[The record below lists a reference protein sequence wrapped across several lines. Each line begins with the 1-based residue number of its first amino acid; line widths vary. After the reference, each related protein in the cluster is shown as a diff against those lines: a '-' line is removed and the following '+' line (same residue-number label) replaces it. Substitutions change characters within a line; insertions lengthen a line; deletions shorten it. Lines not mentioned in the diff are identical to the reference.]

1 VRLSTR
7 RGRPTKAETEKRK
20 RAEFILKEKKRKRQ
34 IISII
39 LFALSVFVI
48 SLSLIP
54 GQNVWHVM
62 HNVLFGIFG
71 VFSYIVGPFLMAVA
85 VYTAYDKTPG
95 KGKTVAIVLL
105 MLSVSGA
112 FLIFSSIDVKT
123 GSIADKIERL
133 YLMGIEKKGGGV
145 ASAPV
150 GLLLSELF
158 GYPGANITVLLI
170 IFVLFMIVTGKT
182 IIDLVEGMK
191 KPIVAQREKR
201 IDEQKLIEEFG
212 PEKDKIQ
219 SSVKTKNIDIALTD
233 RSDIDIPLGPPPP
246 ETVEPLDLPFEP
258 NTVPE
263 EIETDLVL
271 PPSPPEIA
279 VLTIFEEA
287 ERERREMGRVFAE
300 FPGRAE
306 NGTEELI
313 RKAAEKDR
321 DEKEAVS
328 AGKHTEK
335 AKDGFKFPS
344 IELLEKDQRRY
355 EGDISAELRT
365 NADFLVKTL
374 ESFGVKT
381 RVVDISRGP
390 TVTRYE
396 LQPDR
401 GVRLSK
407 ITNLA
412 DDIALNLAT
421 AGVRIEAPIPNKAA
435 VGIEVPNNQK
445 RMVRLRPLIESRE
458 FAESESPLT
467 FALGRDISGKVM
479 VADIAKMPHLLIAG
493 TTGSGK
499 SRTLHSMIISLIY
512 KSAPEDLRFVFI
524 DPKMVEFGI
533 YNGIPHML
541 IPVVTDARKA
551 SGALGWAVGEM
562 LKRYKLFSETG
573 VRDINAY
580 NKLVEKGDENENFE
594 EALLEKLPRIVII
607 IDELADLMMA
617 SPREVEDSICR
628 LAQMARAAGLH
639 LVIATQR
646 PSVDVITGVIKA
658 NISSR
663 IALSVSSQV
672 DSRTIIDSVGAEKL
686 IGNGDMLFMPMD
698 LPKPVRIQGA
708 FVSDEEIDRVVKDLK
723 KNFESEYNEE
733 VLEEIERQAKEQG
746 SKQGVSATSV
756 SDDDEMLDSAIELV
770 IEIKQ
775 ASTSMLQRRLKLGY
789 ARAARIMDEMEA
801 MGIVGPQDGAKP
813 RTVNMTKE
821 QWYEMKLARGE
832 E

>member
-1 VRLSTR
+1 
-7 RGRPTKAETEKRK
+7 
-20 RAEFILKEKKRKRQ
+20 
-34 IISII
+34 
-39 LFALSVFVI
+39 
-48 SLSLIP
+48 
-54 GQNVWHVM
+54 M
-62 HNVLFGIFG
+62 HDVLFGIFG
-71 VFSYIVGPFLMAVA
+71 IFSYIVGPFLMAVA

-95 KGKTVAIVLL
+95 KGKTVAILFL

-112 FLIFSSIDVKT
+112 FLIFSSIDVDT
-123 GSIADKIERL
+123 GSIGDKIARL
-133 YLMGIEKKGGGV
+133 YLKGVEKKGGGV
-145 ASAPV
+145 ASAPI
-150 GLLLSELF
+150 GLLLTELF
-158 GYPGANITVLLI
+158 GYPGANITVILI
-170 IFVLFMIVTGKT
+170 IFVLFMIVSGKT

-212 PEKDKIQ
+212 PEKDMVQ
-219 SSVKTKNIDIALTD
+219 GSTKTKNIDIALTD
-233 RSDIDIPLGPPPP
+233 RSDIDIPLGPPPL
-246 ETVEPLDLPFEP
+246 EAAEPFDLPFEP
-258 NTVPE
+258 NTSPE

-271 PPSPPEIA
+271 PPTPPEAA

-300 FPGRAE
+300 FPGRVE
-306 NGTEELI
+306 NDTEELI
-313 RKAAEKDR
+313 RKAAEKER
-321 DEKEAVS
+321 EEKDVVS
-328 AGKHTEK
+328 ESKRAEK
-335 AKDGFKFPS
+335 AKSGFKFPS
-344 IELLEKDQRRY
+344 IELLEKDHRRY
-355 EGDISAELRT
+355 EGDISDELRT

-445 RMVRLRPLIESRE
+445 RMVRLRPVIESRE
-458 FAESESPLT
+458 FAESGSPLT

-573 VRDINAY
+573 VRDITAY
-580 NKLVEKGDENENFE
+580 NKLVEKGDANGIFE
-594 EALLEKLPRIVII
+594 EEVLLEKLPRIVII

-672 DSRTIIDSVGAEKL
+672 DSRTIIDTVGAEKL

-723 KNFESEYNEE
+723 KNFETEYNEE

-746 SKQGVSATSV
+746 TKQGASASSA